1 MIYIK
6 VCTELKKIT
15 AANKS
20 FSSIRGV
27 RAARGA
33 RRAMGG
39 ASLLPTEERR
49 ELGGDA
55 LGNSFSFRRH
65 ATWEFKYILLK
76 EQSKTASISGLPT
89 DCLHQQMRG
98 EVQLRRFLGLDTDV
112 RGYCPGQRA
121 LCQSCR
127 QTQNSRCIDL
137 YVYASS
143 EQGEQNISEHWLK
156 AQAGANESI

>member
-33 RRAMGG
+33 RRAMVGG
-39 ASLLPTEERR
+39 ASLLPTEERG
-49 ELGGDA
+49 ELGGDV
-55 LGNSFSFRRH
+55 LGNSFSFHQH

-98 EVQLRRFLGLDTDV
+98 EVQLRRFLVWILMFGDTVQCRELSV
-112 RGYCPGQRA
+112 RAAGRHT
-121 LCQSCR
+121 
-127 QTQNSRCIDL
+127 TQDL
-137 YVYASS
+137 
-143 EQGEQNISEHWLK
+143 
-156 AQAGANESI
+156 